1 MKNKIEYMAARIP
14 FAVLFIVL
22 AFALLRMATFS
33 CVKLGLMGNNTF
45 VKAVFFEMNYYIE
58 SVISDDEDEERYDI
72 YSLYPF
78 EETKSVAEDSKTE
91 SLAKKID
98 RKLFSKIKKAENK
111 IEDKFLKFIV
121 LKMKLTEIAA
131 TYEKIISWYIT
142 SDSNNPVQRIRNNEF
157 TIFQR
162 KLSDG
167 EIAKAADNI
176 VKLRDFLES
185 QGTPMVYVQGPEK
198 ICAYDKEYADI
209 KDFGNS
215 NADRVIEL
223 LEKNNIS
230 VLDTRKIIHS
240 GSDSMTSMQ
249 KTDFHLSNFYRTD
262 HHWRAETALKLM
274 PEICSF
280 LNEKTGTNIDGAY
293 FSDANNFDFILK
305 EDSFFG
311 THGKKVTKSK
321 ADLEDFVLPVPRDQ
335 MDFKYFS
342 YAQYHVKNNISGPY
356 DILLLKGQFDK
367 KDIYGEYGYVTFV
380 HGDIN
385 NVIINNRE
393 KEGSKILIIGDSYTD
408 PIEAYI
414 CQKTSEMHSLDR
426 RNFAASI
433 RSYIKKNGPFDA
445 VMLLYYPGSYS
456 EINDPDHCNLFN
468 YD

>member
-1 MKNKIEYMAARIP
+1 MIRLIE
-14 FAVLFIVL
+14 
-22 AFALLRMATFS
+22 
-33 CVKLGLMGNNTF
+33 
-45 VKAVFFEMNYYIE
+45 NY
-58 SVISDDEDEERYDI
+58 I

-98 RKLFSKIKKAENK
+98 RKLFSKIKKVENK

-249 KTDFHLSNFYRTD
+249 KTHNLS
-262 HHWRAETALKLM
+262 
-274 PEICSF
+274 
-280 LNEKTGTNIDGAY
+280 
-293 FSDANNFDFILK
+293 
-305 EDSFFG
+305 
-311 THGKKVTKSK
+311 
-321 ADLEDFVLPVPRDQ
+321 
-335 MDFKYFS
+335 
-342 YAQYHVKNNISGPY
+342 
-356 DILLLKGQFDK
+356 
-367 KDIYGEYGYVTFV
+367 
-380 HGDIN
+380 
-385 NVIINNRE
+385 
-393 KEGSKILIIGDSYTD
+393 
-408 PIEAYI
+408 
-414 CQKTSEMHSLDR
+414 
-426 RNFAASI
+426 
-433 RSYIKKNGPFDA
+433 
-445 VMLLYYPGSYS
+445 
-456 EINDPDHCNLFN
+456 
-468 YD
+468 